1 MSFTHPK
8 LNIPFFKSIANQCC
22 IKLEANHLA
31 FSKVGCSTHGV
42 FNSKENSIIGQPRS
56 EHGKSV
62 VKEKNNE

>member
-1 MSFTHPK
+1 
-8 LNIPFFKSIANQCC
+8 
-22 IKLEANHLA
+22 